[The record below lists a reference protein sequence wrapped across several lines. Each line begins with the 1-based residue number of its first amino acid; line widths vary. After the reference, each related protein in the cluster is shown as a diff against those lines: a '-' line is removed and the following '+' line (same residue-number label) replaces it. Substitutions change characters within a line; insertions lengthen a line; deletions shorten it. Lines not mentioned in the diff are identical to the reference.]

1 MFMRQKINPD
11 RTQRRTTH
19 RPGKP
24 ISGILAGTIFI
35 CGMALTA
42 QEPAPLKLTLREA
55 LHRALEQNPQVHQ
68 SLLNLALSQED
79 TRIARSSLLP
89 TLEAAAFGQ
98 RNKVNFDTFMGGP
111 VPGAPVPDVVGPYS
125 WGQIGIE
132 GRATLFDLSLLN
144 RWRAAKAGENAA
156 QAQIRTMREGI
167 TALTVGQYLRALR
180 ASEAMKASQ
189 SRVEL
194 AQALQKLAEDQQT
207 HGVGTKLDTL
217 RAQVQLQNERQ
228 RLIQAQTQLKTSLF
242 GMAKLLDL
250 EPGTFIELTDQLATP
265 ALPQFNFQEAYKT
278 GLDDRPELAALESR
292 EKAAGYMKD
301 AAQDLRLP
309 SVVFTGSFMSTGVSP
324 GEPWIPVY
332 QLGLGVKVPLFTG
345 GLVSARIAKAK
356 LELNKIQ
363 DERREIKSQVSL
375 ELQVAQAELEAARS
389 ETDMT
394 SQTVSFAG
402 EALQQARHR
411 FEAGVSNNIELINA
425 QDELARANDN
435 QINALYRLNQA
446 RADLAKAM
454 GRMESYFSG
463 K

>member
-1 MFMRQKINPD
+1 MQQKNIPDLDPRCPLPRTGNPV
-11 RTQRRTTH
+11 
-19 RPGKP
+19 PA
-24 ISGILAGTIFI
+24 ILAGTLFV
-35 CGMALTA
+35 CGMPLASR
-42 QEPAPLKLTLREA
+42 APVPLRLTLREA

-79 TRIARSSLLP
+79 TRMARSAMLP
-89 TLEAAAFGQ
+89 TLDAAAFGQ

-125 WGQIGIE
+125 WGQLGIE
-132 GRATLFDLSLLN
+132 GRATLFDLSLWN
-144 RWRAAKAGENAA
+144 RWRAAKAGEHAA
-156 QAQIRTMREGI
+156 QAQMRTMREGI

-180 ASEAMKASQ
+180 ASEATKASQ

-194 AQALQKLAEDQQT
+194 AQALEKLAEDQQT
-207 HGVGTKLDTL
+207 HGIGTKLDTL
-217 RAQVQLQNERQ
+217 RARVQLQNERQ
-228 RLIQAQTQLKTSLF
+228 RLIQAQTQLRTSLF
-242 GMAKLLDL
+242 GLARLMDL
-250 EPGTFIELTDQLATP
+250 EPGTPIELMDQLSAPT
-265 ALPQFNFQEAYKT
+265 LPQFNFQEAYKA
-278 GLDDRPELAALESR
+278 GLDERPEMAALESR
-292 EKAAGYMKD
+292 ERAAEFLKE
-301 AAQDLRLP
+301 AARDLRLP

-324 GEPWIPVY
+324 SEPWIPVY

-345 GLVSARIAKAK
+345 GLVSARIARAK
-356 LELNKIQ
+356 LELSKIQ
-363 DERREIKSQVSL
+363 DERRDIKSQVSL

-389 ETDMT
+389 EAEVTG
-394 SQTVSFAG
+394 QTVSFAG
-402 EALQQARHR
+402 EAMEQARHR

-425 QDELARANDN
+425 QDELAKANDS